1 LDVIAYSRLSTSFC
15 SATVIWTWSTDMATT
30 AAKKSTLVPN
40 ATYAKP
46 ATRAQVQ
53 RAADRLK
60 EHGIDTI
67 VVPNG
72 AEALRTLEALIPE
85 KSAVLLATSETL
97 NQIGFS
103 KEVNESGRYE
113 SIRKR
118 LLALDRKTQGGEWR
132 QLSQSPQYVVGS
144 VHAVTELGDLLIASA
159 TGSQLGPYSF
169 GAEKVVWVVGAQKVV
184 PTLEDGLKRL
194 REYSLP
200 MEDAR
205 ALVAYG
211 VNSAINKTLII
222 SREAIPGRAT
232 VILVDEVLGF

>member
-1 LDVIAYSRLSTSFC
+1 
-15 SATVIWTWSTDMATT
+15 MATT
-30 AAKKSTLVPN
+30 PTKKSTLVPN
-40 ATYAKP
+40 PTYAKA
-46 ATRAQVQ
+46 ATHAQVE
-53 RAADRLK
+53 RAAARLE
-60 EHGIDTI
+60 EHGIHTV
-67 VVPNG
+67 VVPNR
-72 AEALRTLEALIPE
+72 AEALRTLGSLIPE

-103 KEVNESGRYE
+103 QEVNDSGQYE

-118 LLALDRKTQGGEWR
+118 LMAMDRKTQEPEWR
-132 QLSQSPQYVVGS
+132 QLSQSPPYVVGS
-144 VHAVTELGDLLIASA
+144 VHAVTEHGDLLIASA
-159 TGSQLGPYSF
+159 TGSQLGPYAF
-169 GAEKVVWVVGAQKVV
+169 GAGKVVWVVGAQKVV

-211 VNSAINKTLII
+211 VNSSLNKILII

-232 VILVDEVLGF
+232 IVLVEEVLGF